1 MRNKALV
8 VGDAHLL
15 LPFGLCGTGN
25 SKTYLCV
32 MHIQLPFSLL
42 PALQLFLWLWSP
54 IGCIFN
60 ELFSLFKSL
69 QPSHHLL
76 SALPSTLPQ
85 TDPAAC
91 IRSKHGGDAGDNKDH
106 LNGCVTNTASTT
118 PGKLVLVRT
127 PNTGGDLP
135 SPATNTCIRTGWGF
149 NRLAL

>member
-42 PALQLFLWLWSP
+42 PALQLFLWLKSP

-60 ELFSLFKSL
+60 EFFCLSLCSL
-69 QPSHHLL
+69 LIICFLHCLL
-76 SALPSTLPQ
+76 PYQTLTQLPALGASMVEML
-85 TDPAAC
+85 
-91 IRSKHGGDAGDNKDH
+91 
-106 LNGCVTNTASTT
+106 VTTKT
-118 PGKLVLVRT
+118 
-127 PNTGGDLP
+127 
-135 SPATNTCIRTGWGF
+135 I
-149 NRLAL
+149 